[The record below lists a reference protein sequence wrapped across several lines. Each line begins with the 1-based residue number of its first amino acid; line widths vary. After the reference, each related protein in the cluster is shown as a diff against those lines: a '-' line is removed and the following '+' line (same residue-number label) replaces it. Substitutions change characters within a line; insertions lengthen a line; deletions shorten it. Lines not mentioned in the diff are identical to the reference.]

1 MWICL
6 EAVRLEG
13 VAVLL
18 VGWNGGSLSLG
29 RRSLARQSPS
39 LLLLLLLDP
48 GSPPLADRRLHATY
62 KNKPA
67 LSLHT
72 ITTPINAN

>member
-13 VAVLL
+13 VAGLL
-18 VGWNGGSLSLG
+18 VGMVGRSLG